1 MNNIRDDDTHR
12 LTVHN
17 NYSKLFFTNRVK
29 ILEDLRNCR
38 PGFAF
43 YMFPGD
49 YSSNHPSRLVQVG
62 SYSRSPCFKTT
73 FSNSLIIHKEN
84 TKEINV

>member
-1 MNNIRDDDTHR
+1 MMTPTGF
-12 LTVHN
+12 TVLN
-17 NYSKLFFTNRVK
+17 NYSKLFSTNRVK

-38 PGFAF
+38 PGFSF

-49 YSSNHPSRLVQVG
+49 YSSNHPSLLVQVG
-62 SYSRSPCFKTT
+62 SYSRSSCFKTT